1 MASFGS
7 FTEDELLHPAKANIK
22 MKQNIAV
29 NTILIYLSK
38 ATPPYVMH
46 FKFVFCNDFKF
57 EFSIKNETPPPLFIG
72 AVLLSR
78 LLFS

>member
-1 MASFGS
+1 
-7 FTEDELLHPAKANIK
+7 
-22 MKQNIAV
+22 
-29 NTILIYLSK
+29 
-38 ATPPYVMH
+38 MH

-57 EFSIKNETPPPLFIG
+57 EISIKNETPPPLFIG